1 MSTNDSVERYE
12 RVSRKVKEV
21 ETRLDRLEG
30 KQEQMEDELKSLGFN
45 SIKEAQDWIDTA
57 KKERDELEVSIS
69 NDLDKAEEI
78 IDGAEY

>member
-30 KQEQMEDELKSLGFN
+30 KQEQQEEELKNLGFN
-45 SIKEAQDWIDTA
+45 SIFEAKNWVEKA
-57 KKERDELEVSIS
+57 EKERGELEVSIS
-69 NDLDKAEEI
+69 EDLDRAEEI
-78 IDGAEY
+78 ANGA